1 MSAPGR
7 FKKLTTEVQKVIV
20 DTLSAGVDRKHAALR
35 SGISERTL
43 LRWLR
48 YGRLKRAPEFE
59 SFLSA
64 VKKAEADAVS
74 RNVAIISKA
83 AQGGTWT
90 AAAWLLERRHPEL
103 YGSDRR
109 EISSLKKE
117 LADTKQKLADAVRQ
131 KPGGA
136 EFIELTSADDAL
148 LSGSP

>member
-1 MSAPGR
+1 MPRGR
-7 FKKLTTEVQKVIV
+7 ILKLTPEVQKTIT
-20 DTLSAGVDRKHAALR
+20 DTLSAGVDRKHAAMR
-35 SGISERTL
+35 AGVCEGTFF
-43 LRWLR
+43 RWMR
-48 YGRLKRAPEFE
+48 YGRKKKSPEFE
-59 SFLSA
+59 SFLLA

-109 EISSLKKE
+109 EIASLKKE

-131 KPGGA
+131 RPGGA
-136 EFIELTSADDAL
+136 EFVELTPADDAL
-148 LSGSP
+148 LGSSP